1 MKKGEIDM
9 GRIIK
14 NLLLLLCVQSAMLAL
29 VGCHHKEL
37 CLHHPHEV
45 ILKVE
50 FDWRNS
56 PDANPQGMCAFF
68 YPVDG
73 GSPRR
78 FDFKGTKG
86 GEIEITV
93 GQYNVIFYNNDTE
106 AILFGNT
113 NKFEK
118 HQAYTRD
125 GGLFEPIYGSAA
137 APGPRSEGAK
147 DERVVI
153 TPEMLWGGTSTE
165 VEITDSG
172 IKYTCIP
179 FTDKDNPKT
188 VENKEYVITL
198 YPDDLMCLYSYEIRN
213 VNNIKHATQMCA
225 SITGMAAGLTFSN
238 GELFKES
245 VTHPLMARMDKAN
258 GTITGEFFT
267 FGHHLANADPHKMLL
282 YVWMD
287 SGEKYYFGE
296 GDTNFDVT
304 SQVHNAANPK
314 RVHLIIDGL
323 DLPKPIQNGNGFR
336 PTVDDWKEEYYDISM
351 GN

>member
-14 NLLLLLCVQSAMLAL
+14 NLLLLLCVQLAMLAL

-137 APGPRSEGAK
+137 APGPKSEGAK

-153 TPEMLWGGTSTE
+153 TPEMLWGGTSLN
-165 VEITDSG
+165 VDITDTG
-172 IKYTCIP
+172 ISYNCVPVKEE
-179 FTDKDNPKT
+179 DNYVT
-188 VENKEYVITL
+188 VTKEEHVIVL
-198 YPDDLMCLYSYEIRN
+198 YPSDQMCLYSYEIRN
-213 VNNIKHATQMCA
+213 VQNIKYATQMSA
-225 SITGMAAGLTFSN
+225 SLCSMAGGMTFATEKLN
-238 GELFKES
+238 TEGVTLPLPAVLDKETS
-245 VTHPLMARMDKAN
+245 TVY
-258 GTITGEFFT
+258 GEFYT
-267 FGHHLANADPHKMLL
+267 FGHSPDNPAPHRMLL
-282 YVWMD
+282 YVWMN
-287 SGEKYYFGE
+287 SGDKFYFGE
-296 GDTNFDVT
+296 GSEKFNVT
-304 SQVHNAANPK
+304 SQIHNAPNPR
-314 RVHLIIDGL
+314 RVHIIIEGL
-323 DLPKPIQNGNGFR
+323 DLPKPIVNGGGYN
-336 PTVDDWKEEYYDISM
+336 PSVDDWDEVLEDIIM
-351 GN
+351 GS